1 MSDITNKDLPP
12 AAKEVKIEVDK
23 AGTVAPAAKQVF
35 NYHGME
41 GRFVPLHI
49 TQVINVISDTDY
61 EPENEEDIDTIP
73 FDIQKKIDFN
83 SLKQWAE
90 IIREFGFW
98 SSEVDKIYQEFDLMG
113 RSKSKAVFHWLRY
126 QIYFKHNKK
135 FQGDE
140 LFDRIAEEVLFLVK
154 NDPEYDDEM
163 GLEVLTENV
172 YIVLVHAFM
181 KCKIFKKP
189 PVC

>member
-12 AAKEVKIEVDK
+12 STSGVKIEVAK
-23 AGTVAPAAKQVF
+23 AGTVAPAAKQIF

-49 TQVINVISDTDY
+49 TQVINVISDNDF
-61 EPENEEDIDTIP
+61 EPDNEEALDTIP
-73 FDIQKKIDFN
+73 FDIQQKIDYN
-83 SLKQWAE
+83 ELDKWDE
-90 IIREFGFW
+90 IIHEFGFW
-98 SSEVDKIYQEFDLMG
+98 SSEVDKIYQEFDQMG

-135 FQGDE
+135 LQGDN

-154 NDPEYDDEM
+154 NDPEYDESM
-163 GLEVLTENV
+163 GYEVLTENV